1 MEDFFKF
8 LLVMSVI
15 VIGIVKQF
23 KKEAQKNADKKPAMP
38 MPDANTSLPEYQYED
53 TDREFIPEGPET
65 EPEFIY
71 RPSAKPNRQTH
82 DRKQSFQPETSAS
95 SSSSINVSSPPISDS
110 QDSGDT
116 SDFGIHS
123 AEEAR
128 KAFVWSEIFRR
139 KY

>member
-38 MPDANTSLPEYQYED
+38 MPDANFPLPEYQDED
-53 TDREFIPEGPET
+53 TDRNFVREEPET
-65 EPEFIY
+65 EPEFMH
-71 RPSAKPNRQTH
+71 RPSASPNKQPRHQ
-82 DRKQSFQPETSAS
+82 KQSFQSETPAPSP
-95 SSSSINVSSPPISDS
+95 SSINASPPPISDP
-110 QDSGDT
+110 QDSDGA

-123 AEEAR
+123 VEEAR
-128 KAFVWSEIFRR
+128 KAFVWSEILRR

>member
-38 MPDANTSLPEYQYED
+38 MPEANFPLPEYQNED
-53 TDREFIPEGPET
+53 TDRDFIPEEPET
-65 EPEFIY
+65 EPEFMH
-71 RPSAKPNRQTH
+71 RPSAKPN
-82 DRKQSFQPETSAS
+82 KQPRHKKQPFQSKTSAS
-95 SSSSINVSSPPISDS
+95 SPSPINASPPPISDP
-110 QDSGDT
+110 QDCDET

-123 AEEAR
+123 VEEAR
-128 KAFVWSEIFRR
+128 KAFVWSEILQR